1 RLNERT
7 TALQQSNGGQDQ
19 RETQRF
25 HGRKDHPV
33 GRRDIRLTSSS
44 PALSG
49 RAISSAKARP
59 DSSLSSGTAVSDAGR
74 LDQQRIDP
82 LEATRQLVATPATL
96 ALVMLEVF
104 RTQRQGPLAGLQH
117 QGGAFRQH
125 RQIDQVFLAAGDPLA
140 GDADDLVALA
150 L

>member
-1 RLNERT
+1 
-7 TALQQSNGGQDQ
+7 
-19 RETQRF
+19 
-25 HGRKDHPV
+25 
-33 GRRDIRLTSSS
+33 
-44 PALSG
+44 
-49 RAISSAKARP
+49 RP

-125 RQIDQVFLAAGDPLA
+125 RQIDQVFLAAGDPPA
-140 GDADDLVALA
+140 GHPRWSPPPASPAPDCSPVVAPPPSHHWA
-150 L
+150 ARAAPCRPCSWPAAPPP